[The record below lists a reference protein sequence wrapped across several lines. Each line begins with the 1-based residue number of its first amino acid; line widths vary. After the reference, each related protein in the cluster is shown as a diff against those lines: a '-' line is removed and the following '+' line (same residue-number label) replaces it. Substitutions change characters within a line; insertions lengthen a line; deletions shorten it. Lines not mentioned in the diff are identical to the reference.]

1 MLSPGLYWSEENSS
15 DYEYIKN
22 QRRRVGKTL
31 EEILGGELQVNKNG
45 AYLIFQQNDRSILT
59 YPESKAIT
67 DAALLLC
74 TRTARSSGTP
84 IYASSTGPSVSPSLF
99 FS

>member
-74 TRTARSSGTP
+74 TRLREQIAAGGYQRPCSS
-84 IYASSTGPSVSPSLF
+84 SSDHADI
-99 FS
+99 